1 MEAEA
6 CGHTY
11 MHPEDRYS
19 TTAAL
24 LESISLQ
31 DVNAI
36 ARELCEHLSH
46 ADPLLGVVPAA
57 VVACAPVIDR
67 SGIVLSAFCGNC
79 HTFLSISSYL
89 SPIKSTFL
97 NLNMN

>member
-11 MHPEDRYS
+11 MHAQDRYA

-24 LESISLQ
+24 LEGITLQ
-31 DVNAI
+31 DVNSI

-46 ADPLLGVVPAA
+46 TDPSKGVVPAA
-57 VVACAPVIDR
+57 VVACAPVVDR
-67 SGIVLSAFCGNC
+67 TGMYCVECN
-79 HTFLSISSYL
+79 
-89 SPIKSTFL
+89 
-97 NLNMN
+97 

>member
-11 MHPEDRYS
+11 MHPRDRYA
-19 TTAAL
+19 TTAVL
-24 LESISLQ
+24 LDGITLQ

-46 ADPLLGVVPAA
+46 ADPASGVVPAA
-57 VVACAPVIDR
+57 VIACAPVVDR
-67 SGIVLSAFCGNC
+67 SGATVCTSWGTLCFV
-79 HTFLSISSYL
+79 
-89 SPIKSTFL
+89 
-97 NLNMN
+97 